1 MSDFLQLQTFFLG
14 QIYELHEKRVIWK
27 NSLHVRKLFQR
38 ECWFNI
44 NYICQRLY
52 NCSLFQIVSV
62 SNNSYVYSKYFT
74 CVLIVMSQIIF
85 LLIPILMIYV
95 NIHTAYIDV
104 GILSLGSRSLLWS
117 VLYYKIYAEPEI
129 DFILFVRYVLFHL
142 VISN

>member
-38 ECWFNI
+38 ECLFNI

-62 SNNSYVYSKYFT
+62 TNNSCVYSKSSNSYVLNYLCTNTYFNDICEYT
-74 CVLIVMSQIIF
+74 
-85 LLIPILMIYV
+85 Y
-95 NIHTAYIDV
+95 TAYIDV

-117 VLYYKIYAEPEI
+117 VFYYKIYAEPEI
-129 DFILFVRYVLFHL
+129 DFTIFVRYVLFHL
-142 VISN
+142 VILN